1 MIMKKVMLLV
11 LVIFCAFVS
20 NSSLAQQSN
29 EAIIRSLENAA
40 REAILKGETTM
51 LYRLMSSE
59 IVVQNP
65 ENAIV
70 NFKQIIKRVK
80 LGKINYASF

>member
-40 REAILKGETTM
+40 REAILKGDTTM